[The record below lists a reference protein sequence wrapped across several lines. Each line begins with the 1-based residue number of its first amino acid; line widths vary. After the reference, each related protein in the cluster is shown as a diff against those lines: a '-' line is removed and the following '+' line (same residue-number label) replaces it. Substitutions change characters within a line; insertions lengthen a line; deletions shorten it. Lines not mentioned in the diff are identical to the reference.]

1 MRDEKKYPC
10 RIVYAKCDSYD
21 DPHLLKEALEKVL
34 APQFAAF
41 GSLEG
46 KKIMFKPNL
55 LVWKNKE
62 EIASVNPQFL
72 LTAARIFVEKGAV
85 VTIRETPAVQTAHAV
100 IKSMGIAE

>member
-46 KKIMFKPNL
+46 KKIK
-55 LVWKNKE
+55 
-62 EIASVNPQFL
+62 IG
-72 LTAARIFVEKGAV
+72 R
-85 VTIRETPAVQTAHAV
+85 AHV
-100 IKSMGIAE
+100 